1 MVCKT
6 VNVQLQGQR
15 VKGYRRGTGAGGG
28 RTVPGVFQR
37 SFDPQTERERDR
49 QTEDRIMN
57 GIRTGYVPNESH
69 TY

>member
-15 VKGYRRGTGAGGG
+15 VKGYRRGIGAGGG

-37 SFDPQTERERDR
+37 SFDPQTERERER
-49 QTEDRIMN
+49 QTDRGPDHERDSNWIC
-57 GIRTGYVPNESH
+57 S
-69 TY
+69 

>member
-1 MVCKT
+1 MSSS
-6 VNVQLQGQR
+6 R
-15 VKGYRRGTGAGGG
+15 AKGLKVIDEELEQVEEELFLAFSSVLSTHR
-28 RTVPGVFQR
+28 Q
-37 SFDPQTERERDR
+37 RERDR